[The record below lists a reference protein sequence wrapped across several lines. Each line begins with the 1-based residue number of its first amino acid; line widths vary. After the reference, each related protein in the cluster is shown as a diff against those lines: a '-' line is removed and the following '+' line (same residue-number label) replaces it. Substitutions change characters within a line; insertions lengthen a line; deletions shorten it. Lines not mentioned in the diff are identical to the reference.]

1 MAIIPSRDNFQVG
14 VQPFGARFSGGP
26 APADVTRNTR
36 VLAQGLMAADRMADD
51 KAKTDATDA
60 LSRYQESLDRLRY
73 DQNDGFTARKGKAA
87 NENADGSSVWEEYQN
102 RVMEARNAITE
113 GMSPDA
119 LRYFD
124 RQAGSITNTFNRGL
138 MTHQA
143 SEDRQYKNSTF
154 QSRDKQ
160 LQQNFVMAISGD
172 DIAGIAQSVADAK
185 NNTLEWGQLL
195 GWSSGEIEQKMKD
208 WQSGALSGA
217 ISQFLAD
224 GQTADARDLYE
235 KNKTFM
241 TASDLL
247 AIGPRLHAAESKK
260 AGENA
265 ADALLAN
272 PAYIPGQKGARY
284 RATAFG
290 ESKGQRYTS
299 GGDITTSPKGA
310 MGEYQVMPATAE
322 SPGFGITPAGV
333 LQKVGNGKGRFG
345 EKKEW
350 DFKPEALKQYGLNGC
365 MDRIA
370 AVGVAYQDKLLEYYK
385 GDLARMWGAYNAGY
399 GTVDALVKK
408 YGESWFTHA
417 PDETQK
423 YIKGNL
429 DFYAKSTDQAAYLPD
444 AQQIETLAKQMYPDN
459 ELAQNA
465 MITKA
470 NRNVA
475 NIKAASRQADE
486 QTMMTLYQHLSAND
500 GDIGSI
506 PDDMLP
512 SDPKQLKR
520 LYTYSRDIQNR
531 KYAAQSDLDILAELS
546 SDDTLASLS
555 QPELM
560 EKCAKLTRSHAN
572 RFMDRWARLR
582 GGGTVDSRYG
592 MTRPAKAW
600 FDAQIR
606 DIGYKNNSKEKADL
620 RDLVNEAI
628 MEESV
633 RTKRALSADEQK
645 SIINRVLTGTVHYE
659 SSALGGIF
667 SYDYSRKIYQIGI
680 DDVPEDIQKTI
691 AKELDIRGIPDTEQN
706 ILRTYQ
712 FMKVKNG

>member
-14 VQPFGARFSGGP
+14 VQPFGARVSGAP

-60 LSRYQESLDRLRY
+60 LSRYQENLDRLRY

-102 RVMEARNAITE
+102 RVMEARNAVTE

-124 RQAGSITNTFNRGL
+124 RQAGSLTNTFNRGL
-138 MTHQA
+138 MSHQA

-160 LQQNFVMAISGD
+160 LQQNFVMAISGN
-172 DIAGIAQSVADAK
+172 DIDGIARSVADAK
-185 NNTLEWGQLL
+185 DNTLEWGRLS
-195 GWSSGEIEQKMKD
+195 GWSAGEVEQKMKD

-217 ISQFLAD
+217 ITQLLAD

-235 KNKTFM
+235 KNKMFM

-247 AIGPRLHAAESKK
+247 VMGPRLHTAESKK

-265 ADALLAN
+265 ADTLMAN
-272 PAYIPGQKGARY
+272 PVYIPGERGKVY
-284 RATAFG
+284 RSTAFG
-290 ESKGQRYTS
+290 ESGGRRYSNGTVLV
-299 GGDITTSPKGA
+299 SPKGA

-322 SPGFGITPAGV
+322 SPGFGIAPSGV

-350 DFKPEALKQYGLNGC
+350 DFKPEALKQYGLDGC

-370 AVGVAYQDKLLEYYK
+370 AVGTAYQDKLIEYYK
-385 GDLARMWGAYNAGY
+385 GDLARMWGAYNAGP
-399 GTVDALVKK
+399 GTVDKLINQ
-408 YGESWFTHA
+408 YGNDWLSHA
-417 PDETQK
+417 PDETRK
-423 YIKGNL
+423 YVKGNL

-444 AQQIETLAKQMYPDN
+444 ARQIEALAKQMFPDN

-465 MITKA
+465 MISKA

-475 NIKAASRQADE
+475 NAKAADRQADE

-520 LYTYSRDIQNR
+520 LYTYSRDIQSR
-531 KYAAQSDLDILAELS
+531 KYATQSDLDVLAELS
-546 SDDTLASLS
+546 SDDTLVSLS

-572 RFMDRWARLR
+572 RVMDRWARLK

-606 DIGYKNNSKEKADL
+606 DIGYRNNSKEKADL

-628 MEESV
+628 MEESA

-645 SIINRVLTGTVHYE
+645 SVINRVLTGTVHYE

-667 SYDYSRKIYQIGI
+667 SRDYSRKIYQIGI

-712 FMKVKNG
+712 LMKVKNG

>member
-14 VQPFGARFSGGP
+14 VQPFRARVSGAP

-36 VLAQGLMAADRMADD
+36 VLAQGLMAADRVADD

-60 LSRYQESLDRLRY
+60 LSRYQENLDRLRY

-102 RVMEARNAITE
+102 RVMEARNAVTE

-124 RQAGSITNTFNRGL
+124 RQAGSLTNTFNRGL
-138 MTHQA
+138 MSHQA

-160 LQQNFVMAISGD
+160 LQQNFVMAISGN
-172 DIAGIAQSVADAK
+172 DIDGIARSVADAK
-185 NNTLEWGQLL
+185 DNTLE
-195 GWSSGEIEQKMKD
+195 
-208 WQSGALSGA
+208 
-217 ISQFLAD
+217 
-224 GQTADARDLYE
+224 
-235 KNKTFM
+235 
-241 TASDLL
+241 SDLL
-247 AIGPRLHAAESKK
+247 VMGPRLHTAESKK

-265 ADALLAN
+265 ADTLMAN
-272 PAYIPGQKGARY
+272 PVYIPGERGKVY
-284 RATAFG
+284 RSTAFG
-290 ESKGQRYTS
+290 ESGGRRYSNGTVLV
-299 GGDITTSPKGA
+299 SPKGA

-322 SPGFGITPAGV
+322 SPGFGIAPSGV

-350 DFKPEALKQYGLNGC
+350 DFKPEALKQYGLDGC

-370 AVGVAYQDKLLEYYK
+370 AVGTAYQDKLIEYYK
-385 GDLARMWGAYNAGY
+385 GDLARMWGAYNAGP
-399 GTVDALVKK
+399 GTVDKLINQ
-408 YGESWFTHA
+408 YGNDWLSHA
-417 PDETQK
+417 PDETRK
-423 YIKGNL
+423 YVKGNL

-444 AQQIETLAKQMYPDN
+444 ARQIEALAKQMFPDN

-465 MITKA
+465 MISKA

-475 NIKAASRQADE
+475 NAKAADRQADE
-486 QTMMTLYQHLSAND
+486 QTMMTLYQHLSANN

-520 LYTYSRDIQNR
+520 LYTYSRDIQSR
-531 KYAAQSDLDILAELS
+531 KYATQSDLDVLAELS
-546 SDDTLASLS
+546 SDDTLVSLS

-572 RFMDRWARLR
+572 RVMDRWARLK

-606 DIGYKNNSKEKADL
+606 DIGYRNNSKEKADL

-628 MEESV
+628 MEESA

-645 SIINRVLTGTVHYE
+645 SVINRVLTGTVHYE

-667 SYDYSRKIYQIGI
+667 SRDYSRKIYQIGI

-712 FMKVKNG
+712 LMKVKNG

>member
-1 MAIIPSRDNFQVG
+1 MAIIPGRDNFQVG
-14 VQPFGARFSGGP
+14 VQPFGARLSGSP
-26 APADVTRNTR
+26 APADVTRNGR
-36 VLAQGLMAADRMADD
+36 AVVQGLMAVEKIADD

-102 RVMEARNAITE
+102 RVMEARNAVTD
-113 GMSPDA
+113 GMSRDA

-124 RQAGSITNTFNRGL
+124 RQAGSLTNTFNRGL
-138 MTHQA
+138 MSHQA
-143 SEDRQYKNSTF
+143 NEDRQYRNSAF
-154 QSRDKQ
+154 QSRNKQ
-160 LQQNFVMAISGD
+160 LQQNFVMAISGN
-172 DIAGIAQSVADAK
+172 DIDGIAQSVADAK
-185 NNTLEWGQLL
+185 DNTLEWGRLS
-195 GWSSGEIEQKMKD
+195 GWSAGEAEQKMKD
-208 WQSGALSGA
+208 WQSGALTGA
-217 ISQFLAD
+217 ITQLLAD

-235 KNKTFM
+235 KNKMFM

-247 AIGPRLHAAESKK
+247 AMGPKLHAAESKK
-260 AGENA
+260 AGERA

-272 PAYIPGQKGARY
+272 PVYIPGERGKFY
-284 RATAFG
+284 RSTAFG
-290 ESKGQRYTS
+290 ESGGQRYS
-299 GGDITTSPKGA
+299 NGDVLLSDAGA
-310 MGEYQVMPATAE
+310 MGEFQVMPDTAE
-322 SPGFGITPAGV
+322 SPGFGIAPAGV
-333 LQKVGNGKGRFG
+333 LQKTGKGKGRFG
-345 EKKEW
+345 KEKEW
-350 DFKPEALKQYGLNGC
+350 EFKPEALKQYGLDGC

-370 AVGVAYQDKLLEYYK
+370 AVGTAYQDRLIERYR
-385 GDLARMWGAYNAGY
+385 GDLAKVWGAYNAGF

-408 YGESWFTHA
+408 YGDDWLSHA
-417 PDETQK
+417 PKETRK
-423 YIKGNL
+423 YVKGNL
-429 DFYAKSTDQAAYLPD
+429 DHYAKSTDQTAYLPD
-444 AQQIETLAKQMYPDN
+444 ARQIEALAKQMYPDN

-470 NRNVA
+470 GRNVA
-475 NIKAASRQADE
+475 NARAADRQADE

-520 LYTYSRDIQNR
+520 LYTYSRDIQSR
-531 KYAAQSDLDILAELS
+531 KYATQSDLDVLAELS
-546 SDDTLASLS
+546 SDDTLASFS
-555 QPELM
+555 QSELM
-560 EKCAKLTRSHAN
+560 EKCAKLTRSDAN
-572 RFMDRWARLR
+572 RFTNRWARLR

-645 SIINRVLTGTVHYE
+645 ATINRVLTGTVHYE
-659 SSALGGIF
+659 SSALGGLF
-667 SYDYSRKIYQIGI
+667 SRDYSRKIYQIEI

-712 FMKVKNG
+712 LMKVKNG